1 MDEEIEFTSSED
13 ASDKDDEIFMESS
26 EEDAETTTDDDNE
39 VDDEILPIVSSPVVW
54 GTKFPKLKKR
64 KSCNVIKQKPGPR
77 FSQFENK
84 IELFDYFF
92 KEIKKIIL
100 LYTNI
105 KGKLKVC

>member
-1 MDEEIEFTSSED
+1 MDKEFEFTSSEE
-13 ASDKDDEIFMESS
+13 ASDNDDSIFVSSS
-26 EEDAETTTDDDNE
+26 EDDDETTTDDDNG
-39 VDDEILPIVSSPVVW
+39 VDDEVLPISSSSIVW
-54 GTKFPKLKKR
+54 GTQFPKLKKR

-105 KGKLKVC
+105 KGKLKAC